1 MITTLDASDLRFL
14 ASVNQI
20 QYNAEQAQ
28 QQISSGLRLQS
39 PSDDPADVSA
49 SILASAELNQ
59 TEQVQTNLGR
69 ATSEANTAEQAL
81 ENATSVLQDVNTL
94 GTQGLSGTQ
103 APAQLSTL
111 SASVQADLQQLVA
124 ASNSTV
130 EGRYVFSGDDYMV
143 APYSL
148 DPTQANGVSAYAG
161 SAATSQIM
169 DANGATFPISESGDE
184 IFDNASPGASV
195 FAAVNAL
202 QAALANV
209 PTAAQGDPA
218 YNAQYTAQ
226 QTAIQ
231 AAMAQV
237 GTAQTQLSGVL
248 SFYGT
253 VQDRLQTATTTANQ
267 LQVTQQTDESN
278 VQDADATQAA
288 LNLSM
293 ANTHLEAAMS
303 ARAERSNK
311 SLFDYMA

>member
-1 MITTLDASDLRFL
+1 MITALDVSDLRFL

-20 QYNAEQAQ
+20 QTTAEQAQ
-28 QQISSGLRLQS
+28 EQISSGLRLQS

-49 SILASAELNQ
+49 SILTSAELGQ
-59 TEQVQTNLGR
+59 TEQVQTNLGLV
-69 ATSEANTAEQAL
+69 TSEVNSGEQAL
-81 ENATSVLQDVNTL
+81 EDATSVLQNVNTL

-111 SASVQADLQQLVA
+111 ASQVQASLEELVGDA
-124 ASNSTV
+124 NTSV

-148 DPTQANGVSAYAG
+148 DATQPNGVSAYAG
-161 SAATSQIM
+161 SAATRQIM
-169 DANGATFPISESGDE
+169 DANGSTFAISESGDE

-202 QAALANV
+202 QVALANV
-209 PTAAQGDPA
+209 PTVAQGDPA

-231 AAMAQV
+231 AAMTQV
-237 GTAQTQLSGVL
+237 GTAQAQLSGVL

-253 VQDRLQTATTTANQ
+253 VQDRLQSATTTANQ
-267 LQVTQQTDESN
+267 LQVTQQTDLSN

-293 ANTHLEAAMS
+293 ANTHLDAAMS

-311 SLFDYMA
+311 TLFDYMA